1 MTELIA
7 LILALSALLPQAELH
22 QEPARFTDIY
32 GVGRHE
38 LGAMACVPG
47 ETPVIWIAPNA
58 PLTVAVEELAHLY
71 DCLDDGVFNGSPMPA
86 GAVLAWG
93 GTADSAMQRLH
104 TMRYR
109 RHPAEAW
116 AEWVL
121 RNPGQALEIVRP
133 MGAK

>member
-7 LILALSALLPQAELH
+7 LILALSALLPQAELR
-22 QEPARFTDIY
+22 QEPAHFADIY
-32 GVGRHE
+32 GAMRHE
-38 LGAMACVPG
+38 RGAVACVSG
-47 ETPVIWIAPNA
+47 EKPIIWIAPDA
-58 PLTVAVEELAHLY
+58 SLTVAVEELAHLY

-86 GAVLAWG
+86 GAVLTWG

-109 RHPAEAW
+109 RHPAEAR

-121 RNPGQALEIVRP
+121 RNPGQALKIVRSI
-133 MGAK
+133 GDK